1 MLIRT
6 PEQLIKAEIG
16 SEIKIEQVTAAYIK
30 GELAFTTVEGKV
42 THISE
47 DKITVV
53 NNFGNKYE
61 LPVKS

>member
-47 DKITVV
+47 DK
-53 NNFGNKYE
+53 
-61 LPVKS
+61 